1 MKIQQST
8 TKITAPKKPVAQAPQ
23 PDQSAATDSVELG
36 SQTRE
41 LETDI
46 GRMYS
51 LYRTSNS
58 QYDQKNLKR
67 EMLARL
73 DSSTGTLPA
82 KIELQDLL
90 TRLFT
95 KNDKAWELKS
105 QQGKPCPGT
114 DVEFNSGKYDVAK
127 GQPLCGD
134 NLFNLGEW
142 QRRKNLVP
150 MLQPKDT
157 KCKNV
162 YVDIDHDLDSLGGSK
177 KTSFVGGVANDVR
190 KDLDL
195 MGGSSTKRKI
205 KEDLDLMSGSST
217 KRKIEDDLN
226 LMGQKPQKR
235 LHSDFAAHLFNRLA

>member
-8 TKITAPKKPVAQAPQ
+8 TKLTSPKKPVPQAPQ
-23 PDQSAATDSVELG
+23 PDQSTSTDSVELG
-36 SQTRE
+36 NQTRE

-82 KIELQDLL
+82 KIQLQDLL

-105 QQGKPCPGT
+105 QQGKPTPGT
-114 DVEFNSGKYDVAK
+114 DVEFNSGKFDVAK

-142 QRRKNLVP
+142 QRRKNLIP
-150 MLQPKDT
+150 ILQPQDEKR
-157 KCKNV
+157 
-162 YVDIDHDLDSLGGSK
+162 DLN
-177 KTSFVGGVANDVR
+177 F
-190 KDLDL
+190 

-205 KEDLDLMSGSST
+205 EEDLDLMGGRTRKGDGSVADIV
-217 KRKIEDDLN
+217 REDIDRGAATPRDAMKSPADDINNDIN
-226 LMGQKPQKR
+226 LMGTQKPAKR

>member
-1 MKIQQST
+1 MKITS
-8 TKITAPKKPVAQAPQ
+8 PKKPVPQAPQ
-23 PDQSAATDSVELG
+23 PDLSTSTDSVERG
-36 SQTRE
+36 NQTRE

-82 KIELQDLL
+82 KIQLQDLL

-105 QQGKPCPGT
+105 QQSKPCPGT
-114 DVEFNSGKYDVAK
+114 DVEFNTGKFEVAK

-150 MLQPKDT
+150 ILQPQEE
-157 KCKNV
+157 KCKSV
-162 YVDIDHDLDSLGGSK
+162 YVEIEDDLDR
-177 KTSFVGGVANDVR
+177 VGGAESKRFGAVADDVKR
-190 KDLDL
+190 DLNFL
-195 MGGSSTKRKI
+195 GGSSTKRKI
-205 KEDLDLMSGSST
+205 EEDLDLLAGKPRSEMKST
-217 KRKIEDDLN
+217 ADDINNDIN
-226 LMGQKPQKR
+226 LLETQKPPKR
-235 LHSDFAAHLFNRLA
+235 FHSDFAAHLFSRLA